1 MAGLFG
7 LFGGKKNQD
16 SEAGSAEQSGAFF
29 LDADSAKTLGNT
41 EFMRRRNT
49 IKRTFPGVRGQKG
62 FAVVKEVSSSEEVD
76 LSSGT
81 PKVVTSAD
89 NSTPAASEPNSSV
102 TPTRRA
108 SDNKMDMFRQMAKD
122 MKR

>member
-7 LFGGKKNQD
+7 LFGGNKNNNTEAD
-16 SEAGSAEQSGAFF
+16 SPQQSGAFF

-62 FAVVKEVSSSEEVD
+62 FSVVKEVSSSEEID
-76 LSSGT
+76 LTSGVPQKPATNTSQPT
-81 PKVVTSAD
+81 P
-89 NSTPAASEPNSSV
+89 STPAASSQPS
-102 TPTRRA
+102 RRG
-108 SDNKMDMFRQMAKD
+108 SDSGMDMFRQMAKD
-122 MKR
+122 IKG